1 MVVSPARWAS
11 FGQSSS
17 VKSSGTRTTPRVLK
31 AAWSVRQGSVTFC
44 FSISHMGNRLMT
56 QAQPPGRPSATELRL
71 NTLTAAP
78 SAAMRDR
85 VNSPSFGPP
94 IIEWPSTLSF
104 RLFTRVM
111 TQASWKRAICLTQFH
126 PTPGLGTPI
135 RFARVSGNEHFQALH
150 YFPTSRLTIVFN
162 ICRRDR
168 SLEPIEVWNASRSKR

>member
-1 MVVSPARWAS
+1 MVSPARWAS

-31 AAWSVRQGSVTFC
+31 AARSIQRGSVTFC
-44 FSISHMGNRLMT
+44 FSISHMGNRLIT
-56 QAQPPGRPSATELRL
+56 QPQPPGRPPATELRL

-78 SAAMRDR
+78 PAATRHR
-85 VNSPSFGPP
+85 VKSPSFGPP

-135 RFARVSGNEHFQALH
+135 RFARVRGNEHFQALH
-150 YFPTSRLTIVFN
+150 HFAPSRLTIVFN
-162 ICRRDR
+162 MRSRDR
-168 SLEPIEVWNASRSKR
+168 SSEPIEAWNASRSKR